1 MAKSKQAQAPI
12 MENEVVKELLAL
24 LKENQ
29 AQGGKELAAAFR
41 QVGKLEKQLAAAV
54 GELKT
59 MREDLA
65 QMQNHPLKTALQKSV
80 ITLQDRILALRD
92 NLAELKAGII
102 EGCKNALTDFKA
114 RGVAAL
120 DGAARFFH
128 IKSGLESVRDN
139 LNQSIGIDEKAIAK
153 IEAVS
158 TEYHEAGRHLKNI
171 GRTLTGKEA
180 VQEAKPVGKLAKT
193 IEAPYKAELSCLRAM
208 KNSVEKAISQVARL
222 EQAAQKKPPSI
233 LKTMQ
238 KHKEQSQPPQEKK
251 APAASRVER

>member
-1 MAKSKQAQAPI
+1 MAKRKEADTPI
-12 MENEVVKELLAL
+12 LENEAVKELLAL

-29 AQGGKELAAAFR
+29 AQGGKELAAAIG
-41 QVGKLEKQLAAAV
+41 QVAEMEKQLAEAV

-65 QMQNHPLKTALQKSV
+65 QMQNHPLKAALQKSI

-92 NLAELKAGII
+92 NLAELKAGVI
-102 EGCKNALTDFKA
+102 EGCKKALADFKV

-120 DGAARFFH
+120 DNAARFFH
-128 IKSGLESVRDN
+128 IKSGLETMRDN
-139 LNQSIGIDEKAIAK
+139 LGQSIGIDQKAIAK

-158 TEYHEAGRHLKNI
+158 AEYHEAGRHLKNI

-180 VQEAKPVGKLAKT
+180 VQEAKPAGKLAKT
-193 IEAPYKAELSCLRAM
+193 IEAPYRAELACLHAM
-208 KNSVEKAISQVARL
+208 KKSVEKAIDRVSRL
-222 EQAAQKKPPSI
+222 EQAAEKKPSI

-238 KHKEQSQPPQEKK
+238 EHKEKAQPPQEKA
-251 APAASRVER
+251 APAVSHDGR

>member
-1 MAKSKQAQAPI
+1 MAKRKEADTPI
-12 MENEVVKELLAL
+12 LENEAVKELLAL

-29 AQGGKELAAAFR
+29 AQGGKELAAAFG
-41 QVGKLEKQLAAAV
+41 QVAEKAKQLAEAV

-65 QMQNHPLKTALQKSV
+65 QMQNHPLKAALQKSI

-92 NLAELKAGII
+92 NLAELKAGVI
-102 EGCKNALTDFKA
+102 EGCKKALADFKV

-120 DGAARFFH
+120 DNAARFFH
-128 IKSGLESVRDN
+128 IKSGLETMRDN
-139 LNQSIGIDEKAIAK
+139 LGQSIGIDQKAIAK

-158 TEYHEAGRHLKNI
+158 AEYHEAGRHLKNI

-180 VQEAKPVGKLAKT
+180 VQEAKPAGKLAKT
-193 IEAPYKAELSCLRAM
+193 IEAPYRAELACLHAM
-208 KNSVEKAISQVARL
+208 KKSVEKAIDRVSRL
-222 EQAAQKKPPSI
+222 EQAAEKKPSI

-238 KHKEQSQPPQEKK
+238 EHKEKAQPPQEKA
-251 APAASRVER
+251 APAVSHDGR

>member
-1 MAKSKQAQAPI
+1 MAKNKQAEAPI
-12 MENEVVKELLAL
+12 LENAAVKELLAL
-24 LKENQ
+24 LKENK
-29 AQGGKELAAAFR
+29 AQGGKEFAAAIG
-41 QVGKLEKQLAAAV
+41 QIADMEKQLAAAV

-65 QMQNHPLKTALQKSV
+65 QIQNRPLRTALQKSI

-102 EGCKNALTDFKA
+102 DVCKKAIADFKTQ
-114 RGVAAL
+114 GVAAL
-120 DGAARFFH
+120 DGAANYFN
-128 IKSGLESVRDN
+128 IKSRLESVRDN
-139 LNQSIGIDEKAIAK
+139 LNYSISVNKKAIAK
-153 IEAVS
+153 IEVVS
-158 TEYHEAGRHLKNI
+158 AEYHEAGRHLKNI
-171 GRTLTGKEA
+171 SRTLSNEET

-208 KNSVEKAISQVARL
+208 KNSVEKAINQVARL

-238 KHKEQSQPPQEKK
+238 EHKEQAQPPQEKK
-251 APAASRVER
+251 APAASRAER

>member
-1 MAKSKQAQAPI
+1 MAKRKEADTPI
-12 MENEVVKELLAL
+12 LENEAVKELLAL

-29 AQGGKELAAAFR
+29 AQGGKELAAAIG
-41 QVGKLEKQLAAAV
+41 QVAEMEKQLAEAV

-65 QMQNHPLKTALQKSV
+65 QMQNHPLKAALQKSI

-92 NLAELKAGII
+92 NLAELKAGVI
-102 EGCKNALTDFKA
+102 EGCKKALADFKV

-120 DGAARFFH
+120 DNAARFFH
-128 IKSGLESVRDN
+128 IKSGLETMRDN
-139 LNQSIGIDEKAIAK
+139 LGQSIGIDQKAIAK

-158 TEYHEAGRHLKNI
+158 AEYHEAGRHLKNI

-180 VQEAKPVGKLAKT
+180 VQEAKPAGKLAKT
-193 IEAPYKAELSCLRAM
+193 IEAPYRAELACLHAI
-208 KNSVEKAISQVARL
+208 KKSVEKAIDRVSRL
-222 EQAAQKKPPSI
+222 EQAAEKKPSI

-238 KHKEQSQPPQEKK
+238 EHKEKAQPPQEKA
-251 APAASRVER
+251 APAVSHDGR

>member
-1 MAKSKQAQAPI
+1 MAKRKEADTPI
-12 MENEVVKELLAL
+12 LENEAVKELLAL

-29 AQGGKELAAAFR
+29 AQGGKELAAAIG
-41 QVGKLEKQLAAAV
+41 QVAEMEKQLAEAV

-65 QMQNHPLKTALQKSV
+65 QMQNHPLKAALQKSI

-92 NLAELKAGII
+92 NLAELKAGVI
-102 EGCKNALTDFKA
+102 EGCKKALADFKV

-120 DGAARFFH
+120 DNAARFFH
-128 IKSGLESVRDN
+128 IKSGLETMRDN
-139 LNQSIGIDEKAIAK
+139 LGQSIGIDQKAIAK

-158 TEYHEAGRHLKNI
+158 AEYHETGRHLKNK

-180 VQEAKPVGKLAKT
+180 VQEAKPAGKLAKT
-193 IEAPYKAELSCLRAM
+193 IEAPYRAELACLHAM
-208 KNSVEKAISQVARL
+208 KKSVEKAIDRVSRL
-222 EQAAQKKPPSI
+222 EQAAEKKPSI

-238 KHKEQSQPPQEKK
+238 EHKEKAQPPQEKA
-251 APAASRVER
+251 APAVSHDGR

>member
-1 MAKSKQAQAPI
+1 LAKRKEADTPI
-12 MENEVVKELLAL
+12 LENEAVKELLAL

-29 AQGGKELAAAFR
+29 AQGGKELAAAIG
-41 QVGKLEKQLAAAV
+41 QVAEMEKQLAEAV

-65 QMQNHPLKTALQKSV
+65 QMQNHPLKAALQKSI

-92 NLAELKAGII
+92 NLAELKAGVI
-102 EGCKNALTDFKA
+102 EGCKKALADFKV

-120 DGAARFFH
+120 DNAARFFH
-128 IKSGLESVRDN
+128 IKSGLETMRDN
-139 LNQSIGIDEKAIAK
+139 LGQSIGIDQKAIAK

-158 TEYHEAGRHLKNI
+158 AEYHEAGRHLKNI

-180 VQEAKPVGKLAKT
+180 VQEAKPAGKLAKT
-193 IEAPYKAELSCLRAM
+193 IEAPYRAELACLHAM
-208 KNSVEKAISQVARL
+208 KKSVEKAIDRVSRL
-222 EQAAQKKPPSI
+222 EQAAEKKPSI

-238 KHKEQSQPPQEKK
+238 EHKEKAQPPQEKA
-251 APAASRVER
+251 APAVSHDGR

>member
-12 MENEVVKELLAL
+12 MENEAVKEFLAL

-29 AQGGKELAAAFR
+29 AQGGKELAAAIG
-41 QVGKLEKQLAAAV
+41 QVAVMEKQLAAAV

-65 QMQNHPLKTALQKSV
+65 QMQNHPLKTALQKSI

-102 EGCKNALTDFKA
+102 EGCKNALADFKA

-128 IKSGLESVRDN
+128 IKSGLESVRAN
-139 LNQSIGIDEKAIAK
+139 LNQSISIDEKAIAK

-158 TEYHEAGRHLKNI
+158 AEYHEAGRHLKNI
-171 GRTLTGKEA
+171 GRALAGKAA

-193 IEAPYKAELSCLRAM
+193 IETPYKAELSCLRAM
-208 KNSVEKAISQVARL
+208 KKSVEKAINQIERL
-222 EQAAQKKPPSI
+222 EQVVQKKPPSI

-238 KHKEQSQPPQEKK
+238 EYKEQAQPPQEKK
-251 APAASRVER
+251 APAASREDR